1 MANSTPINLSS
12 AKFQDLAV
20 SGINTKLV
28 ARLTW
33 LNMYGVAVKLVGE
46 QGFYPAFETLSN
58 ETLNYQP
65 LWPDANLGCFGFWDV
80 ADGASIQKKGD
91 FIHLHFSA
99 GLVIWGDMR
108 QVYTGDGWKSKN
120 TKNVAS
126 DVAAALQRKGFESSS
141 LEFSK
146 MYFEAANI
154 YKGYSH
160 NEIKNQFLKRPYF
173 GLRIDCDIVSQ
184 QKCP

>member
-1 MANSTPINLSS
+1 MANATPITLSS

-28 ARLTW
+28 QRLAW

-58 ETLNYQP
+58 DTLNYQS
-65 LWPDANLGCFGFWDV
+65 LWPDTQLGNFGFWDV
-80 ADGASIQKKGD
+80 ADGASIEKKGD
-91 FIHLHFSA
+91 FIHLRFLA
-99 GLVIWGDMR
+99 GLVIWGDLR
-108 QVYTGDGWKSKN
+108 TVYTGNAWKSKN

-126 DVAAALQRKGFESSS
+126 DVAAALQLQNFGSSR
-141 LEFSK
+141 LQFSK
-146 MYFEAANI
+146 MYFEASNI
-154 YKGYSH
+154 YKTYNHG
-160 NEIKNQFLKRPYF
+160 EVKNQFLKRPYF